1 MVMLRLFQK
10 VEFLAKGDEVCCLI
24 PVAVTE
30 EVKRKAI
37 ASSLTL
43 VEAVY
48 ILVVFKYAAAMA
60 SHISIPFPFFD

>member
-1 MVMLRLFQK
+1 

-48 ILVVFKYAAAMA
+48 ILVVFK
-60 SHISIPFPFFD
+60 